1 MDNDMKKNQ
10 HDQKSE
16 SDKASSSKNID
27 WSQYTS
33 LLGKIYDNKLA
44 EMIGCSPALVARKR
58 KELGI
63 DPYLV
68 RPDWSQWDHL
78 IGTMPD
84 TALAKKMGICPSS
97 VWSRRKKLGLPANRE
112 GKEALLAILKKRRD
126 ISRYDSL
133 LGTMP
138 DSRLSEI
145 IGCSIDKVWTR
156 RKKLNI
162 PPFSHTKNIKTD
174 EIDSLLGSMPDHV
187 LAKKIG
193 CSIAKIFDRRKEL
206 GISAFRKHSK

>member
-1 MDNDMKKNQ
+1 MKNKQ
-10 HDQKSE
+10 QEQISGQCKP
-16 SDKASSSKNID
+16 SSAFEHID
-27 WSQYTS
+27 WSQYIS

-63 DPYLV
+63 EPYLV

-138 DSRLSEI
+138 DPQLSEI
-145 IGCSIDKVWTR
+145 IGCSTQIVWSR

-174 EIDSLLGSMPDHV
+174 EIDSLLGLMPDKA
-187 LAKKIG
+187 LARKIG
-193 CSIAKIFDRRKEL
+193 CSITKIFHRRKEL